1 MSSTVW
7 QLRGSKDKVLECC
20 IDRTASKSL
29 TITVVFDRATFLS
42 ETYPDETSALVRA
55 TQVRDALLTSG
66 RWTVVSQ
73 PALVSARDEVH
84 VASD

>member
-1 MSSTVW
+1 MSKTVW
-7 QLRGSKDKVLECC
+7 QLRGSMDKVLECC
-20 IDRTASKSL
+20 IDRTPSKSL

-55 TQVRDALLTSG
+55 TQVRDTLLMSG

-73 PALVSARDEVH
+73 PDSGRLAHMEQ
-84 VASD
+84 